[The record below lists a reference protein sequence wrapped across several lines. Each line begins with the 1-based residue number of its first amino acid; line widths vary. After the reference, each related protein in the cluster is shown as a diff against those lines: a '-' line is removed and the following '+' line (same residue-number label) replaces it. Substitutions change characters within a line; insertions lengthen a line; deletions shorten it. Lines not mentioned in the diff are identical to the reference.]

1 MRHLIAAALLLA
13 TLAAAVACAERG
25 TRGTS
30 GAYIGGGAGGNVARD
45 R

>member
-1 MRHLIAAALLLA
+1 MRPLLAALLLLAVA
-13 TLAAAVACAERG
+13 TACAERGG

-30 GAYIGGGAGGNVARD
+30 GAYIGGGVGGNVVRD

>member
-1 MRHLIAAALLLA
+1 MPRLLPVLLLLA
-13 TLAAAVACAERG
+13 LTAACAERTG
-25 TRGTS
+25 GTS

>member
-1 MRHLIAAALLLA
+1 MRHLFAALLPVTLA
-13 TLAAAVACAERG
+13 TAACAER

-30 GAYIGGGAGGNVARD
+30 GTYVGGGAGGNVARD

>member
-1 MRHLIAAALLLA
+1 MRRLIAAAVLLA
-13 TLAAAVACAERG
+13 LTAACAERG

>member
-1 MRHLIAAALLLA
+1 MRHLLAALLLLAVA
-13 TLAAAVACAERG
+13 TACAER

-30 GAYIGGGAGGNVARD
+30 GAYIGGGVGGNVARD

>member
-1 MRHLIAAALLLA
+1 MRHLLAVVLLL
-13 TLAAAVACAERG
+13 TVAIAGCAER

-30 GAYIGGGAGGNVARD
+30 GAYIGGGMGGNVARD

>member
-1 MRHLIAAALLLA
+1 MRPLLAALLLLA
-13 TLAAAVACAERG
+13 LAAAACAER

-30 GAYIGGGAGGNVARD
+30 GAYIGGGVGGNVARD

>member
-1 MRHLIAAALLLA
+1 MRHLLAAALLL
-13 TLAAAVACAERG
+13 TILAAAACAERV

-30 GAYIGGGAGGNVARD
+30 GAYIGGGAGGSIARD

>member
-1 MRHLIAAALLLA
+1 MRHLIAAVMLLA
-13 TLAAAVACAERG
+13 LAAACSER

-30 GAYIGGGAGGNVARD
+30 GAYVGGGAGGNVARD

>member
-1 MRHLIAAALLLA
+1 MRRLSAVLLLLLLA
-13 TLAAAVACAERG
+13 AACAER

-30 GAYIGGGAGGNVARD
+30 GAYIGGGVGGNVARD

>member
-1 MRHLIAAALLLA
+1 MRHLFAALLL
-13 TLAAAVACAERG
+13 LAATAACAERG
-25 TRGTS
+25 HGTS

>member
-1 MRHLIAAALLLA
+1 MHRHLFAAVLLLA
-13 TLAAAVACAERG
+13 LAAGACAER
-25 TRGTS
+25 TRGPS

>member
-1 MRHLIAAALLLA
+1 MRRLLAAALLL
-13 TLAAAVACAERG
+13 LAVSACAER

-30 GAYIGGGAGGNVARD
+30 GAYIGGGAGGSVARD

>member
-1 MRHLIAAALLLA
+1 MRHLLAAALLLT
-13 TLAAAVACAERG
+13 TLAAAACAERG

-30 GAYIGGGAGGNVARD
+30 GAYIGGGAGGSIARD